1 MSKPLGLIRD
11 LSAKYAIIK
20 QKVNDSNQISSLHNE
35 SFSGSERGFIPQQY
49 MNDNSNSNTNN
60 NTNTNNQMRTELMLW
75 HLPPK
80 YVEQYQRCCDL
91 FDSLEIQSGKL
102 QQEQQK
108 RITPKFDE
116 NENKI
121 IDNNIR
127 VITIEMTN
135 NLKEIENC
143 IRNIQN
149 DLICNNVQ
157 EMQLKENMKQFLLNK
172 LAEYTKKLKVNQE
185 NYYIKYKEINKG
197 DEQHNNNEHPLQMQ
211 QGNMFIQE
219 GIKKNVMMERN
230 VEINSLFN
238 SINELGEMFKNVE
251 AMVFQQGTILDRIDY
266 NIDLIKDNVHMGYKQ
281 IVTANEKRRSS
292 CARNANLTL
301 LLINTIMGLM
311 IIFKIFK

>member
-1 MSKPLGLIRD
+1 
-11 LSAKYAIIK
+11 
-20 QKVNDSNQISSLHNE
+20 
-35 SFSGSERGFIPQQY
+35 
-49 MNDNSNSNTNN
+49 
-60 NTNTNNQMRTELMLW
+60 
-75 HLPPK
+75 
-80 YVEQYQRCCDL
+80 
-91 FDSLEIQSGKL
+91 
-102 QQEQQK
+102 
-108 RITPKFDE
+108 
-116 NENKI
+116 
-121 IDNNIR
+121 
-127 VITIEMTN
+127 MTN

-157 EMQLKENMKQFLLNK
+157 EMQLKDNMKQFLLNK

-197 DEQHNNNEHPLQMQ
+197 DEQHENEHPLQMQ
-211 QGNMFIQE
+211 QGNMFVQE